1 MIYVQMHLYLIKQL
15 SSMHLIISKL
25 DVIWIRMYLLK
36 REFLNYLRIFRR
48 CVTNK
53 KPLIESGTMGPKGHT
68 FVVVP
73 YLSESYSNQVNRDF
87 VFFYLIKIFLLKE

>member
-1 MIYVQMHLYLIKQL
+1 MIYVRMLLSPIKQL
-15 SSMHLIISKL
+15 LLMHSIMSKQ
-25 DVIWIRMYLLK
+25 DVTWIRMYLPKTIFSIFLK
-36 REFLNYLRIFRR
+36 IFRR

-73 YLSESYSNQVNRDF
+73 YLSESYSNQVKQKTIY
-87 VFFYLIKIFLLKE
+87 FFIE